1 MLGFEEIAI
10 LGNQSFSCG
19 EVGLGVL
26 GGEAKVKEANTKAG
40 AGGGIPTSETVV
52 VGWRRK

>member
-1 MLGFEEIAI
+1 MGFEEIAI